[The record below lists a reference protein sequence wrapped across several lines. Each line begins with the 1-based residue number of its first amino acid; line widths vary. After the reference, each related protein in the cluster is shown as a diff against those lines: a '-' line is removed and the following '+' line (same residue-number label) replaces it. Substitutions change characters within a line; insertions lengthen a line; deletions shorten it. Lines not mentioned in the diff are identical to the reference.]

1 MKGPIP
7 KRSDKRLGHG
17 DKSRGEVTKAA
28 AGAEFDPPPASSSW
42 HPLAIAWYE
51 SLSRSGQ
58 AQFLEE
64 SDFAVAQVAAYAISQ
79 EIASGAISA
88 AMLRE
93 FMSVAGSL
101 LSTEGA
107 RRRLRV
113 ELGRVEDVEESRR
126 EDVEATAVHYM
137 RLLEGDG
144 A

>member
-17 DKSRGEVTKAA
+17 GKSRQEVTKAP
-28 AGAEFDPPPASSSW
+28 AGPVFDPPPASKSW
-42 HPLAIAWYE
+42 HPLMIEWYE

-64 SDFAVAQVAAYAISQ
+64 SDYAVAQIAAYSMSQ
-79 EIASGAISA
+79 EIASGAVSA

-101 LSTEGA
+101 LSTEGD

-113 ELGRVEDVEESRR
+113 ELERVEDVEESRR
-126 EDVEATAVHYM
+126 EDVEATAVHYLNM
-137 RLLEGDG
+137 FESG
-144 A
+144 